1 MTSGVE
7 NQCID
12 PSLLVSDEESYYASI
27 ESSPDQTSSS
37 QTYAPTHIR
46 TYAQQ
51 SPAYSGAQ
59 CTPDTYVDAS
69 DFIPIRFQRDHNS
82 PSASS
87 VALRASG
94 NSAQLAL
101 GPSAQVSLLAP
112 LSLRGGGG
120 ELQPERVETSPVAA
134 LGAWCFLCGCAPVN
148 PGANPNGDGGFDFN
162 PDDGKN
168 GPYCKARC
176 KGDCAEH
183 QSIYLFTSSN
193 HETLLFSIIKR
204 PVHPHSD
211 PS

>member
-94 NSAQLAL
+94 NSAQFAS
-101 GPSAQVSLLAP
+101 PSASLPACSRGLSGHGNGRLFCRGSMAREP
-112 LSLRGGGG
+112 L
-120 ELQPERVETSPVAA
+120 EVVAGA
-134 LGAWCFLCGCAPVN
+134 LTWP
-148 PGANPNGDGGFDFN
+148 
-162 PDDGKN
+162 K
-168 GPYCKARC
+168 
-176 KGDCAEH
+176 
-183 QSIYLFTSSN
+183 
-193 HETLLFSIIKR
+193 
-204 PVHPHSD
+204 
-211 PS
+211 